1 MARDDQRDHFDAPE
15 RHGHAGQRVRALR
28 CETNLARPQRLS
40 CAEAHEAPPQTR
52 ILEVLAE
59 AVRVVSSALVRTH
72 DSLAVAGCK
81 YAGGRA
87 LMAWAREPRI
97 YLPIPVV
104 NRDARHAPRPWP
116 SCMALRQ
123 WPWLCLPGG
132 RAWIMGPKRHD
143 RPARARSVRARH
155 SGGLAPLTRHP
166 DG

>member
-28 CETNLARPQRLS
+28 CETNLARPRRLS

-97 YLPIPVV
+97 YLPIPVLSLFLQKGCNHFYRSSTEREQGRRV
-104 NRDARHAPRPWP
+104 FIPNYPNPASIRLRYARVERAC
-116 SCMALRQ
+116 SL
-123 WPWLCLPGG
+123 LEVGGTPGG
-132 RAWIMGPKRHD
+132 LDP
-143 RPARARSVRARH
+143 PQ
-155 SGGLAPLTRHP
+155 
-166 DG
+166 